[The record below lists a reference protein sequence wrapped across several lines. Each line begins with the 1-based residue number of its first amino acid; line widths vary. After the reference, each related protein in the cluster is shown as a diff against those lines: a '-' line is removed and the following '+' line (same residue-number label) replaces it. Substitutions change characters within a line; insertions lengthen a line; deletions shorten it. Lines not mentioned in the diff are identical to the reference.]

1 MSSLPANAD
10 SEMMKFLLNK
20 LEDGTLDKD
29 GAKELKPLLEE
40 EMERASDMEDKKRR
54 DDLQVLI
61 AILDSYVAGNTD
73 FS

>member
-29 GAKELKPLLEE
+29 GAKELKP
-40 EMERASDMEDKKRR
+40 
-54 DDLQVLI
+54 
-61 AILDSYVAGNTD
+61 
-73 FS
+73 F